1 MSSCNQHQ
9 FSNNM
14 LQLPSNQVT
23 VSSNQTLLLSNQ
35 TVLPSNN
42 PNMIPVTTQ
51 QFAQNKNIP
60 ANQNK
65 HQKFVNLENF
75 Q

>member
-1 MSSCNQHQ
+1 
-9 FSNNM
+9 M

-23 VSSNQTLLLSNQ
+23 VSSNQTLLLSNPNI
-35 TVLPSNN
+35 LPSNN

-51 QFAQNKNIP
+51 QFTQNEKIP
-60 ANQNK
+60 TNQNK